1 MENLTGMEKGLLKQ
15 CGYNKHTIYSL
26 EMDICNMKKISSK
39 TIGKLGGKQ
48 AVLDYRAELGGWE
61 QAYHLTIIKEYTNKR
76 GITSLAH
83 FTINGKFLTK
93 DMKTYD
99 KPYPILCW
107 TRVSPETIHKWTIKD
122 NDEDF
127 KLVPVKLSETRE

>member
-15 CGYNKHTIYSL
+15 CGYKKQTINSL
-26 EMDICNMKKISSK
+26 EAELCNMKKISSK

-61 QAYHLTIIKEYTNKR
+61 QAYHLTTIKDYTNKR
-76 GITSLAH
+76 GKTHKAH
-83 FTINGKFLTK
+83 FNINGKYLRDTK
-93 DMKTYD
+93 VYEA
-99 KPYPILCW
+99 PYLVLCW
-107 TRVSPETIHKWTIKD
+107 TRVSHETIHKWTIKD

-127 KLVPVKLSETRE
+127 KLVPLKSDRD